1 MVRDGLPKRIQRA
14 MDVLRVVGN
23 NAVHP
28 GEIHLDEQPETA
40 AVLFALVNIVVEDRI
55 AQPRQIDD
63 IQDAAGRSARG
74 DREAR

>member
-1 MVRDGLPKRIQRA
+1 

-23 NAVHP
+23 DAVHP
-28 GEIHLDEQPETA
+28 GEIHPDEQPQTA
-40 AVLFALVNIVVEDRI
+40 AALCALLDIVVEDRI